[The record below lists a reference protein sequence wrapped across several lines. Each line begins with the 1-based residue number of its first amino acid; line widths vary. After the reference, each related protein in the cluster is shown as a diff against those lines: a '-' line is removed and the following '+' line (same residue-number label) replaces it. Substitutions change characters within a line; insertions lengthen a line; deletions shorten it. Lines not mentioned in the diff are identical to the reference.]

1 MYVIYTRN
9 EHGELVYFTGRTEKS
24 KGTRKANMT
33 RTGNVKLFSSVNSVI
48 KARKKLEKN
57 CISQSP
63 FIATTAKAYIRD
75 RWGV

>member
-9 EHGELVYFTGRTEKS
+9 EHGELVYFTGRTEKT
-24 KGTRKANMT
+24 KGTRKAITT
-33 RTGNVKLFSSVNSVI
+33 RTGNVKLYSSVKSVL

-57 CISQSP
+57 CITQNP

-75 RWGV
+75 RWGA